1 MIFYLK
7 IGQYSIRRY
16 FITEFVKSN
25 SKELLKQIIGHTSDR
40 MVNYYVGDMIEET
53 TTTTID
59 IGI

>member
-1 MIFYLK
+1 M
-7 IGQYSIRRY
+7 
-16 FITEFVKSN
+16 
-25 SKELLKQIIGHTSDR
+25 LLKQIIGHTSDR